1 MCSDLVAQLVNWP
14 IEENQVEKQEQ
25 GKDHS
30 SSIEGESVD
39 SSDEMEK
46 QQSLKFVTDIV
57 ADILAVAVGDARKGE
72 EDSLAMFEELLE
84 TRTDKAKTQENQLLL
99 EEDIEHEGV
108 FEQVLGAKFGLV
120 MLQGGKKALL
130 RKKRL
135 WVAGSLPGEWQWE
148 EVRARKLFCKVR
160 KLNLDARVGYQVS
173 FLRQ

>member
-1 MCSDLVAQLVNWP
+1 MCSDLVAQFVNWP
-14 IEENQVEKQEQ
+14 IEENQVEKQEH

-46 QQSLKFVTDIV
+46 QKSLMFVTDIV

-72 EDSLAMFEELLE
+72 EESLAMSEELLE
-84 TRTDKAKTQENQLLL
+84 TRTDDAKAQETLMLLGKDL
-99 EEDIEHEGV
+99 EHEGV
-108 FEQVLGAKFGLV
+108 IEQVLGAKFGLV

>member
-46 QQSLKFVTDIV
+46 QQSLKFVEDIV
-57 ADILAVAVGDARKGE
+57 ADILAVAVGDARKG
-72 EDSLAMFEELLE
+72 EELLE

>member
-72 EDSLAMFEELLE
+72 ELLE
-84 TRTDKAKTQENQLLL
+84 TRTDNAKTQENPLLL

-173 FLRQ
+173 F